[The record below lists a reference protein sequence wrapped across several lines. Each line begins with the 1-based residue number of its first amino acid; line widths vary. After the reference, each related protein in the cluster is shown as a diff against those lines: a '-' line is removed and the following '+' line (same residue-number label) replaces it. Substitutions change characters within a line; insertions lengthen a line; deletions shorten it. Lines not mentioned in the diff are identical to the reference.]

1 VEGGEDPRL
10 KSERFQELDVLRG
23 VAALFV
29 VLFHY
34 SGHVEMYFGDFPFR
48 FEAGKYG
55 VSLFFCV
62 SGFVI
67 FWTLERSKTL
77 SDFAFSR
84 FSRLYPTYWAAIL
97 LWWLVT
103 VVVFKEKFWPLAYY
117 ANLTMLQS
125 FVGIPD
131 LSEPFWTLGIE
142 LAFYCWMA
150 VLFRAGWLKHIVPI
164 CVGWLVA
171 SAVWARTGEVEVWRT
186 YLVLQYAPFFT
197 AGIMFYLMRGSV
209 RREYV
214 LVIALA
220 WLVVTMRGGLTGAMV
235 ATSCFAAMA
244 LAISGGLRWLVN
256 PVTVMLGTVS
266 YALYVTHSLAIPVLT
281 SLHEAGMPSVTSVP
295 LMVLAAIGLA
305 AAVTYGIEKPAMRA
319 LRAWWNERYFG
330 RTISATTTQSRI

>member
-23 VAALFV
+23 IAALFV

-84 FSRLYPTYWAAIL
+84 FSRLYPTYWAAIV
-97 LWWLVT
+97 LWGIVMVGIFGEPFWLTGYT
-103 VVVFKEKFWPLAYY
+103 VNA
-117 ANLTMLQS
+117 TMLQS
-125 FVGIPD
+125 FVGVGD

-142 LAFYCWMA
+142 LAFYFWMA

-164 CVGWLVA
+164 CVAWLVA
-171 SAVWARTGEVEVWRT
+171 AAVWARLGEVEVWRT
-186 YLVLQYAPFFT
+186 YLVLPYAPYFT
-197 AGIMFYLMRGSV
+197 AGIMFYLLRSSV
-209 RREYV
+209 RRAYV
-214 LVIALA
+214 LAIALA
-220 WLVVTMRGGLTGAMV
+220 WLVVVMRSGLTGAMV
-235 ATSCFAAMA
+235 ATTCFAAMA

-281 SLHEAGMPSVTSVP
+281 VLHQAGVPSVISVP
-295 LMVLAAIGLA
+295 MMMLAAVGLA
-305 AAVTYGIEKPAMRA
+305 AAVTYGIEQPAMRW
-319 LRAWWNERYFG
+319 LRGWWG
-330 RTISATTTQSRI
+330 RPASRQLRSRPAST

>member
-1 VEGGEDPRL
+1 L
-10 KSERFQELDVLRG
+10 KNDRFLELDVLRG

-34 SGHVEMYFGDFPFR
+34 SIHTVKYFGDFPFR

-77 SDFAFSR
+77 ADFAFSR
-84 FSRLYPTYWAAIL
+84 FSRLYPTYWAAIV
-97 LWWLVT
+97 LWG
-103 VVVFKEKFWPLAYY
+103 VVMVGIFGEPFWITGY
-117 ANLTMLQS
+117 AVNATMLQS
-125 FVGIPD
+125 FVGVGD

-142 LAFYCWMA
+142 LAFYVWMA
-150 VLFRAGWLKHIVPI
+150 VLFRAGWLKHIEPI

-186 YLVLQYAPFFT
+186 YLVLQYAPYFT
-197 AGIMFYLMRGSV
+197 AGIMFYLMRQE
-209 RREYV
+209 RRRAYM

-220 WLVVTMRGGLTGAMV
+220 WVVVVLRSGLTGAAV
-235 ATSCFAAMA
+235 ATCCFTAMA

-281 SLHEAGMPSVTSVP
+281 SLNHSGVPSVISVP
-295 LMVLAAIGLA
+295 AMMLAAVGLA
-305 AAVTYGIEKPAMRA
+305 AAVTYGIERPAMRG
-319 LRAWWNERYFG
+319 LRGWWG
-330 RTISATTTQSRI
+330 RPNSRQLRSRPAST